1 MEISK
6 KQTSIHGGERL
17 IYLPADSPAGLRDAN
32 LCDAGLCNAGL
43 CNVDLR
49 DTGKQ

>member
-1 MEISK
+1 MEILK

-17 IYLPADSPAGLRDAN
+17 IYLPADSPAGLR
-32 LCDAGLCNAGL
+32 NAGL
-43 CNVDLR
+43 RDADLRDANLR